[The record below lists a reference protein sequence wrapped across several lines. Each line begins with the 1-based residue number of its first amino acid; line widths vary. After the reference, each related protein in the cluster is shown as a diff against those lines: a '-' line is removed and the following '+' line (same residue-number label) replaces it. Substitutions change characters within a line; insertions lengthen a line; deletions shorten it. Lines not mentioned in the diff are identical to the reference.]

1 MRVLR
6 SITENRQ
13 GRRVAPVNAD
23 SLIHDIDRC
32 PTPSH
37 VVALWADRLVAQGFL
52 EANDLLSPSPKAGF
66 VRRSGLLLAWRNMDE
81 FGARGARLIGA
92 HTDSPG
98 LHLKPNPNRMS
109 LHHGQL
115 SVEVYGSPILSS
127 WFDRD
132 LGVAGTVV
140 GRDKVERLIHIDRPI
155 ARLPHLAI
163 HLDREINDRGHVVDR
178 HRHLSPVWSVE
189 PADVT
194 NVIADAA
201 GIAVVDIDAMSVQ
214 LVDVQPGTRLGRNS
228 EFISSPRLD
237 NQVSC
242 WAAMHALLAQETDQP
257 SMVVL
262 FDHEEVGS
270 SSPDGAASAIVE
282 HVLESLVYVV
292 GGSRTN
298 YLTGVSKSTL
308 LSMDNSHGVHPNH
321 PEKHDLDNAPMIGG
335 GVAVK
340 VNVNQRYATSPRSLP
355 VVADAARRAGIALQR
370 FSSRNDVGCGSTIG
384 PIAAT
389 RLGIDTVD
397 VGVPQWSM
405 HSIRELVHANDVESL
420 ARLAAAYLSR

>member
-1 MRVLR
+1 M
-6 SITENRQ
+6 
-13 GRRVAPVNAD
+13 NAD
-23 SLIHDIDRC
+23 SLIDDIDRC
-32 PTPSH
+32 PTASH
-37 VVALWADRLVAQGFL
+37 VVALWVDRLMARGFSEVSDLLAPSAQGGFL
-52 EANDLLSPSPKAGF
+52 
-66 VRRSGLLLAWRNMDE
+66 RRSGLLVAWRNME
-81 FGARGARLIGA
+81 NFGELGVNIIGA

-98 LHLKPNPNRMS
+98 LHFKPNPNRS
-109 LHHGQL
+109 TQQHGQL

-132 LGVAGTVV
+132 LGLAGTVV
-140 GRDKVERLIHIDRPI
+140 GRDRIVRLVHVDRAI

-163 HLDREINDRGHVVDR
+163 HLDRDLNDRGHVVDR

-194 NVIADAA
+194 GLIAQAA
-201 GIAVVDIDAMSVQ
+201 GLPLGEVDAMSIQ
-214 LVDVQPGTRLGRNS
+214 LVDVQRGSRLGNGS
-228 EFISSPRLD
+228 EFVSSPRLD

-242 WAAMHALLAQETDQP
+242 WAAMNALLDAGIERP

-270 SSPDGAASAIVE
+270 SSPDGAASPIVE
-282 HVLESLVYVV
+282 HVLEALSLAA
-292 GGSRTN
+292 GGSRTS
-298 YLTGVSKSTL
+298 YLNGLSRTRL

-321 PEKHDLDNAPMIGG
+321 PEKHDLDNAPTLGA

-340 VNVNQRYATSPRSLP
+340 INVNQRYATSTRSLP
-355 VVADAARRAGIALQR
+355 FVQDAARRAGVILQR

-405 HSIRELVHANDVESL
+405 HSIRELVHASDVESL
-420 ARLAAAYLSR
+420 AKLAVAYLRR

>member
-1 MRVLR
+1 M
-6 SITENRQ
+6 
-13 GRRVAPVNAD
+13 NAD
-23 SLIHDIDRC
+23 SLILDIDRS
-32 PTPSH
+32 PTSSH
-37 VVALWADRLVAQGFL
+37 VVALWAERLVERVFL
-52 EANDLLSPSPKAGF
+52 EAKDILSLSPTAGF
-66 VRRSGLLLAWRNMDE
+66 LRRSGLLVAWRNME
-81 FGARGARLIGA
+81 SFGDHGVRILGA

-98 LHLKPNPNRMS
+98 LHLKPNPNRS
-109 LHHGQL
+109 SQHHGQL

-132 LGVAGTVV
+132 LGLAGTVV
-140 GRDKVERLIHIDRPI
+140 GRDRIERLVHIDRPM

-163 HLDREINDRGHVVDR
+163 HLDRELNDRGHVIDR

-189 PADVT
+189 PMDVT
-194 NVIADAA
+194 NLIADAA
-201 GIAVVDIDAMSVQ
+201 GLAVDDIDAMTVQ

-237 NQVSC
+237 NQISC
-242 WAAMHALLAQETDQP
+242 WAAMHAFLAQMSDQP

-270 SSPDGAASAIVE
+270 SSPDGAASVIVE
-282 HVLESLVYVV
+282 HILESLAHAA
-292 GGSRTN
+292 GGSRKD
-298 YLTGVSKSTL
+298 YLNGVSRSTL

-321 PEKHDLDNAPMIGG
+321 PEKHDLDNAPTIGG

-340 VNVNQRYATSPRSLP
+340 INVNQRYATSPRSLP
-355 VVADAARRAGIALQR
+355 VVAEAARRAGIALQR